1 MFPLLNSRHLSV
13 SFTFLCSFTEWTS
26 VHLCLQTCGHTRAHQ
41 CPFRQSLCCLSM
53 LTMHV
58 LLCTSYFQHAGTPLQ
73 LLPSTPSTSPPAYS
87 LPRGP
92 SMPTYLW
99 RSHPMRGG
107 CMVDKHQ
114 WGNFFIAI
122 KLLRTVCRVAL
133 SVGPGLL
140 EESNSPERERERER
154 GQRERKC
161 ERTGGCQFLIL
172 IPLFKKVVGR
182 IPHHLFYVSVFGQL

>member
-73 LLPSTPSTSPPAYS
+73 LLPSTPSTSPPLPPCLFFTTGAIHAHLFVTFSSNERGVHGGQAPMGQLFHRYKTFEDS
-87 LPRGP
+87 LQGCTFCRSRAPRGEQQP
-92 SMPTYLW
+92 
-99 RSHPMRGG
+99 
-107 CMVDKHQ
+107 
-114 WGNFFIAI
+114 
-122 KLLRTVCRVAL
+122 
-133 SVGPGLL
+133 
-140 EESNSPERERERER
+140 RERERER
-154 GQRERKC
+154 GGKERE
-161 ERTGGCQFLIL
+161 
-172 IPLFKKVVGR
+172 
-182 IPHHLFYVSVFGQL
+182 SVNAQGVASF